1 VTEDMQAIAAGMWVS
16 GASMTQIAVA
26 VGSNRNIVAGRIM
39 RLRAAGDDRWPPR
52 PRPSRE
58 ETKQHR
64 LEYDRQ
70 RYRREHPSAVRRV
83 AEAVAPIVEPVVLR
97 PATRPRNLLLIDTPW
112 DGCRWST
119 GEAPDGRLL
128 FCGAPQEN
136 GKPYCPHH
144 AELARGNSGSG
155 RKFVLRARLTC

>member
-1 VTEDMQAIAAGMWVS
+1 MTDIGAAIGKTRGQVS
-16 GASMTQIAVA
+16 GVIDRARRNGDLRFASRQ
-26 VGSNRNIVAGRIM
+26 
-39 RLRAAGDDRWPPR
+39 PP
-52 PRPSRE
+52 PMSRE
-58 ETKQHR
+58 EARKRR

-83 AEAVAPIVEPVVLR
+83 AEAVAPIVEPMVLW
-97 PATRPRNLLLIDTPW
+97 PVTRPRNLLLIDTPW